1 MSPYGDMKPSPTE
14 FVILKHLWRAE
25 PQSQGEIHK
34 AVESH
39 LNWSRSSTRKTVER
53 MLDKGMLRTEE
64 AHGTRIYFAQL
75 KKIPTIAVM
84 VQNFAANVLGLDGPL
99 PVSNLVKS
107 DVLSE
112 TELRE
117 LDAYLKEIV
126 SASNTPSQKAGG
138 EA

>member
-1 MSPYGDMKPSPTE
+1 MKPSPTE

-34 AVESH
+34 AVAPE

-53 MLDKGMLRTEE
+53 MFDKGMLRTEE

-75 KKIPTIAVM
+75 KKIPTIAGM
-84 VQNFAANVLGLDGPL
+84 IQNFAATVLGLDGPL

-112 TELRE
+112 RELQE

-126 SASNTPSQKAGG
+126 GTSDKPSSKDGVTL
-138 EA
+138 